1 MNLKSQETRR
11 LAPEMDPL
19 RMGMGWT
26 AQDLEKPQVLI
37 ESTYGQSH
45 PGSAHLLQFAQ
56 EAAKAAD
63 AAGAKSALYFATD
76 MCDGMSQGHDGG
88 NYSLVSRDT
97 IANLIEIHANATTFD
112 AGVFIASCDKSV
124 PAQLMA
130 IGRINIPSIVVTG
143 GVMEAGP
150 DLLTLEQI
158 GKYSAMF
165 QRGEI
170 TEEQFTFYKHHACPS
185 CGACSFMGT
194 ASTMQIMAEALG
206 LMLPGS
212 ALMPATCEDLVEVAR
227 KAGARAAQMAVEGI
241 TARDMVTEKSFENA
255 VMVHAAI
262 SGSTNTLLHLPAI
275 AREFGVELDADSF
288 DRMHRGAHYL
298 LDIRPAGRWP
308 AEYFYYAGG
317 VPRIMEEIKSML
329 HLDVMTVTGQ
339 TLGENLEELKH
350 NGFYERCEELL
361 KKTGLQRTD
370 IIRTFGEPIGTNG
383 TIAVL
388 KGNLAPQGSVVKH
401 SAVPKEMHQAI
412 LKARPFDCEEEA
424 IDAILHHRIQPGDAV
439 LIRYE
444 GAQGQRHAGDVLHH
458 RGHLLGPGA
467 FRLHRAAYRR
477 AVLRGQ
483 QGAGHW
489 PRLPRG
495 RRGRAHRPG
504 GGGRLDSGGH
514 PRTGAAHLRHPR
526 QGGHRGG
533 NRRGAGPPERALAAP
548 AAQVHHRR
556 LGLIHKKRCLPH
568 EGRLHGLTLRK
579 EGYPYGKC
587 GTGFAGHRRDSRH
600 QTGGR
605 TEGGLPGQ
613 GPAGGRH
620 PRGGSDVPHP
630 GGGQV
635 H

>member
-1 MNLKSQETRR
+1 MWRSLRWVPQILYNELERDTHPLERGLAPLGGISMNLKSQETRR

-170 TEEQFTFYKHHACPS
+170 PEEQFTFYKHHACPS

-317 VPRIMEEIKSML
+317 VPQIMEEIKSML
-329 HLDVMTVTGQ
+329 HLDVMTVTGK

-361 KKTGLQRTD
+361 QKTGLRRTD

-444 GAQGQRHAGDVLHH
+444 GPKGSGMPEMFYTTEAISSDPALSASIALITDGRFSGASKGPAIGHVSPEAAEGGPIALVEEGDLIQVDI
-458 RGHLLGPGA
+458 P
-467 FRLHRAAYRR
+467 RR
-477 AVLRGQ
+477 VLRICGIHGKEATEEEIAAELARRKERWQ
-483 QGAGHW
+483 
-489 PRLPRG
+489 PRP
-495 RRGRAHRPG
+495 PKYT
-504 GGGRLDSGGH
+504 
-514 PRTGAAHLRHPR
+514 TGA
-526 QGGHRGG
+526 
-533 NRRGAGPPERALAAP
+533 
-548 AAQVHHRR
+548 
-556 LGLIHKKRCLPH
+556 LGLFTRNAASPMK
-568 EGRLHGLTLRK
+568 G
-579 EGYPYGKC
+579 GYM
-587 GTGFAGHRRDSRH
+587 D
-600 QTGGR
+600 
-605 TEGGLPGQ
+605 
-613 GPAGGRH
+613 
-620 PRGGSDVPHP
+620 
-630 GGGQV
+630 
-635 H
+635 